1 MGVNT
6 DIEERNQFADQFN
19 IDKIQK
25 DDDENV
31 FAKRYEDSTDE
42 ESEEMEKDK
51 RRNKMDVNVKDS
63 LNDFDEMDDSEIN
76 IVSDTKARGSNEF
89 DSEDIKLIN
98 KASAESPSLSNIS
111 EDKVFNDESQSNPFG
126 QPLDDDMD
134 QKNDGNESKQNQQQQ
149 NNDNNDN
156 NDDQQY
162 NDDDDNGQ

>member
-1 MGVNT
+1 MRMQPMMKNKSVHSEDKYEDDDDSFVSDSATSSDGSESTQPVEEEKRHRRVNT

-51 RRNKMDVNVKDS
+51 RRNKMDVNIKDS

-89 DSEDIKLIN
+89 DSED
-98 KASAESPSLSNIS
+98 SEST
-111 EDKVFNDESQSNPFG
+111 
-126 QPLDDDMD
+126 QPVEEEKRHRRVNTDI
-134 QKNDGNESKQNQQQQ
+134 
-149 NNDNNDN
+149 
-156 NDDQQY
+156 
-162 NDDDDNGQ
+162 